1 MIPLFAD
8 TAYFIALLNP
18 EDSFHAIALSL
29 AKNAARPIAT
39 SYWVLAEVGDAF
51 SQPRNR
57 PKFSRLVSLLE
68 SDPSVT
74 LLPPTLEQFQAGR
87 ELHA

>member
-29 AKNAARPIAT
+29 TKNAARPLRIRT
-39 SYWVLAEVGDAF
+39 HNS
-51 SQPRNR
+51 P
-57 PKFSRLVSLLE
+57 PSLTNCL
-68 SDPSVT
+68 
-74 LLPPTLEQFQAGR
+74 
-87 ELHA
+87 